1 MPELFEAQAATTPEA
16 VALVCGGEELTYA
29 ELNARANGLALRL
42 VEAGVGTETPVAVLL
57 ERAPTP
63 EPASPS
69 PTATTP
75 PWPDSPPSRSA
86 TRPPTTSKGAW
97 TAPSWRT

>member
-42 VEAGVGTETPVAVLL
+42 VEAGVGTETPVALL
-57 ERAPTP
+57 LN
-63 EPASPS
+63 
-69 PTATTP
+69 
-75 PWPDSPPSRSA
+75 RSA
-86 TRPPTTSKGAW
+86 ALVIALLAVLKAGGT
-97 TAPSWRT
+97 